1 MLDLKVDLLV
11 FVMRDVVKD
20 SVETDLT
27 ASADV
32 MPDADI
38 FAKFVYEC
46 IAVGKQE
53 GNGQVELIRHKRRAV
68 WVKLT
73 VRTAFIHAQLD
84 LKPPASFRY
93 YSVLLDRASDCWL
106 YCDRD

>member
-1 MLDLKVDLLV
+1 MDLNVDLLV

-38 FAKFVYEC
+38 FDFVYKR
-46 IAVGKQE
+46 IAVGGQK
-53 GNGQVELIRHKRRAV
+53 GNGQVELIRHKKRAV
-68 WVKLT
+68 RVKLT
-73 VRTAFIHAQLD
+73 A
-84 LKPPASFRY
+84 
-93 YSVLLDRASDCWL
+93 
-106 YCDRD
+106 